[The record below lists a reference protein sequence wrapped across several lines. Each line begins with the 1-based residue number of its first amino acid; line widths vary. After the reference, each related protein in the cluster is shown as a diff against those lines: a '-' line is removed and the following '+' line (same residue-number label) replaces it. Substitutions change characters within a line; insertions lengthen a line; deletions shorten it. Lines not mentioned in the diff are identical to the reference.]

1 MSHWLVT
8 QDNTQF
14 TVEDLD
20 ELVKLAATGKLGS
33 GDMVQPPGATDWI
46 YASEIPEISR
56 LLGDGGDTLEEDT
69 DDLEWRRRGFGGFA
83 AMGTAAAAMLLL
95 GVLVVGTLTAVF
107 FYGRM
112 PTGAESLIGEDGL
125 SYSQMLV
132 TEKGAPVYQ
141 KPNAQSATLANLP
154 KDQVL
159 DLLAK
164 RGDFYKV
171 RTAADDVGW
180 IAIDHVLPMYLLGG
194 GVVMSEYD
202 PLYNPDRYIV
212 VRNATWLQIDQEN
225 TQLTVF
231 RFLLENNS
239 RYPMTDLVLLATI
252 KDSRGNELEKVE
264 IPVEGIIP
272 ASDVTMVGTLAEEGD
287 EPELESDR
295 SLTEYTFYQLAA
307 VDPDLQLHYSD
318 GIEVEMRTVDFTEA
332 EIDLLEVRAIPTD
345 AG

>member
-1 MSHWLVT
+1 
-8 QDNTQF
+8 
-14 TVEDLD
+14 
-20 ELVKLAATGKLGS
+20 
-33 GDMVQPPGATDWI
+33 
-46 YASEIPEISR
+46 
-56 LLGDGGDTLEEDT
+56 
-69 DDLEWRRRGFGGFA
+69 
-83 AMGTAAAAMLLL
+83 
-95 GVLVVGTLTAVF
+95 
-107 FYGRM
+107 
-112 PTGAESLIGEDGL
+112 
-125 SYSQMLV
+125 
-132 TEKGAPVYQ
+132 
-141 KPNAQSATLANLP
+141 
-154 KDQVL
+154 
-159 DLLAK
+159 
-164 RGDFYKV
+164 
-171 RTAADDVGW
+171 
-180 IAIDHVLPMYLLGG
+180 
-194 GVVMSEYD
+194 VVMSEYD

>member
-14 TVEDLD
+14 AVDDLD
-20 ELVKLAATGKLGS
+20 ELVKLAATGKLAS

-46 YASEIPEISR
+46 YASEIPELNR
-56 LLGDGGDTLEEDT
+56 LFGDGGDTLEEDT
-69 DDLEWRRRGFGGFA
+69 GDLDWRRRGFGGLA
-83 AMGTAAAAMLLL
+83 AMGTAAAVMLLL
-95 GVLVVGTLTAVF
+95 AVLVVGTIAAIF
-107 FYGRM
+107 FYSRM
-112 PTGAESLIGEDGL
+112 PTGTESLIGENGL
-125 SYSQMLV
+125 NYSQMLV
-132 TEKGAPVYQ
+132 TEKGAPLY
-141 KPNAQSATLANLP
+141 KNPDDKSAVLARLP

-171 RTAADDVGW
+171 RTAGGDVGW
-180 IAIDHVLPMYLLGG
+180 IAVNHVLPMYMLGG

-202 PLYNPDRYIV
+202 PLYNPDRYVV

-239 RYPMTDLVLLATI
+239 RYAMTDLVLLATI

-272 ASDVTMVGTLAEEGD
+272 ADDVTMVGTLEDDAD
-287 EPELESDR
+287 DPEAAKER
-295 SLTEYTFYQLAA
+295 SLTEYTFYQLAE

-318 GIEVEMRTVDFTEA
+318 GVEVEMKTADFTEA
-332 EIDLLEVRAIPTD
+332 QIDLLEVRAIPTD